1 MRYSYACSK
10 ITELLYKR
18 FRISSGFVRNDNR
31 DRGIAKTTINLTLLT
46 VGLKSDLVNKILRFP
61 FILLLLIA
69 TKCHF
74 DGINI
79 RI

>member
-1 MRYSYACSK
+1 MPPYLYIYIRESAFHRVLFVM
-10 ITELLYKR
+10 IT
-18 FRISSGFVRNDNR
+18 VTD
-31 DRGIAKTTINLTLLT
+31 GIAKTTINLTLLT

-79 RI
+79 VI

>member
-1 MRYSYACSK
+1 MPPY
-10 ITELLYKR
+10 LYKR
-18 FRISSGFVRNDNR
+18 FRISSGLVRNDNR

>member
-1 MRYSYACSK
+1 MPPY
-10 ITELLYKR
+10 LYKR